1 MTDWYANCCYEP
13 ERKRLFHTTARAR
26 LRKLA
31 AELQLP
37 AGSFDLRSTQGGIAV
52 SGEITL
58 HHERFYVQ
66 ISQPAIRSDTG
77 ILIRTCRGR
86 RDYTGEANHFAPLSL
101 LDDIPTLAELVR
113 AMVPDIPIGTCAA

>member
-1 MTDWYANCCYEP
+1 MDWYANCSYEP
-13 ERKRLFHTTARAR
+13 ERKRRFHTTARAR

-37 AGSFDLRSTQGGIAV
+37 AGSFDLRSNQGGIAV

-66 ISQPAIRSDTG
+66 ISQPAIRADTG

-86 RDYTGEANHFAPLSL
+86 RDYTGGANHFVPLSL
-101 LDDIPTLAELVR
+101 LDDIPTLAEHLR
-113 AMVPDIPIGTCAA
+113 AVVPDVPIGSRAA

>member
-1 MTDWYANCCYEP
+1 MDWYANCSYEP

-37 AGSFDLRSTQGGIAV
+37 AGSFDLRSNQGGIAV

-66 ISQPAIRSDTG
+66 ISQPATRAATG

-86 RDYTGEANHFAPLSL
+86 RDYTGGANHFAPLAL
-101 LDDIPTLAELVR
+101 LDEIPTLAERVR
-113 AMVPDIPIGTCAA
+113 AVVPDVPIGSRAA

>member
-1 MTDWYANCCYEP
+1 MDWYANCSYEP
-13 ERKRLFHTTARAR
+13 ERKRRFLNAARAH

-37 AGSFDLRSTQGGIAV
+37 AGSFDLRSNQGGIAV

-58 HHERFYVQ
+58 HHERFYMQ
-66 ISQPAIRSDTG
+66 ISQPAIRGDTG

-86 RDYTGEANHFAPLSL
+86 RDYTGGANHFASLSL
-101 LDDIPTLAELVR
+101 LDDIPTLAERVR
-113 AMVPDIPIGTCAA
+113 AVVPDVPIGTRAA